1 MYIPTFLT
9 LKIQGLLKIK
19 MWKISTQKIKF
30 FLVWNLP
37 VSCFWSSPGGV
48 GGGVQQ
54 AALPGQGALQTFNI
68 QVSYFVCFLKYAL
81 KMVK

>member
-1 MYIPTFLT
+1 MYILTFLT

-54 AALPGQGALQTFNI
+54 AALPGQGALHYMYINI
-68 QVSYFVCFLKYAL
+68 I
-81 KMVK
+81 